1 MKRALLILFV
11 TLASFAAQA
20 QELEWHTDV
29 AKATALS
36 QKTKK
41 PLLLFFTGS
50 DWCGWWMKVQKEV
63 RNTP

>member
-29 AKATALS
+29 AKDTALY

-50 DWCGWWMKVQKEV
+50 DW
-63 RNTP
+63 

>member
-1 MKRALLILFV
+1 MKKALLILFV

-36 QKTKK
+36 QKTKSRYFIFYGQR
-41 PLLLFFTGS
+41 LVWL
-50 DWCGWWMKVQKEV
+50 VYEV
-63 RNTP
+63 AKRGA